1 MTFCILSISLFG
13 EVDYENVRWKVKGL
27 LPEVTVDILNIF
39 DHQLGVP
46 GVLDVNVLNGFDS
59 GVLRNSLCGSFHG
72 LDLRIEL
79 RTCILFVL
87 GLPRHTRLQ
96 GLLEG
101 PGVLVGAAFAA
112 GVLDLAKSRA
122 LQIRCA

>member
-1 MTFCILSISLFG
+1 MALTFCILSISLFG

-27 LPEVTVDILNIF
+27 LPEVTVDVLDIL
-39 DHQLGVP
+39 DHQLGIP

-72 LDLRIEL
+72 LDLR
-79 RTCILFVL
+79 TCILFVL
-87 GLPRHTRLQ
+87 ALPRHTRLQ

-101 PGVLVGAAFAA
+101 PGVLVGAALAA